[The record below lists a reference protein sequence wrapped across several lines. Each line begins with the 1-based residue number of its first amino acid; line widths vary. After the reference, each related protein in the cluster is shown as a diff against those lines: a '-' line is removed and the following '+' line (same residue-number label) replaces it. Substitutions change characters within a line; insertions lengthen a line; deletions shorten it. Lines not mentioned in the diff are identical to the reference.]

1 MLESAYGKK
10 MSIEKYENFLF
21 QSTKSQS
28 IYVNKQSDLFMRIF
42 CNYLDNDI
50 NSAPI
55 FLDLSKLKDVISKLG
70 EVKSVDNNGYDLFD
84 HIIKK
89 CKNNDEKFH
98 LTKIADIYNDYMLVF
113 CVTENPNKFLWEA
126 LNTRRQK
133 NFIDTEHPTSFLD
146 ELLTHDVADS
156 SDKFYMGLDRVAQ
169 FLNFCV
175 MLRGLPKRLE
185 ENSKVVV
192 EPKPL
197 QFEARVL
204 AELLHQFDQDL
215 KAVNKIFN
223 NNERAEFEVKLKNLH
238 KEYDKYCSE
247 HIGEGQRN
255 LMPFAK
261 WINPMVQEENRH
273 TAELYLFPIANGI
286 NNKNELI
293 KLLKLDAVLQAEKA
307 INQFID
313 SKAVD
318 SQTLNWFQKL
328 WNHIVN
334 GTFIANNWGWF
345 FKEKKVSLLPN
356 KFIPR
361 LDKFEDKETK
371 SSEDVK

>member
-1 MLESAYGKK
+1 
-10 MSIEKYENFLF
+10 
-21 QSTKSQS
+21 
-28 IYVNKQSDLFMRIF
+28 
-42 CNYLDNDI
+42 
-50 NSAPI
+50 
-55 FLDLSKLKDVISKLG
+55 
-70 EVKSVDNNGYDLFD
+70 
-84 HIIKK
+84 
-89 CKNNDEKFH
+89 
-98 LTKIADIYNDYMLVF
+98 
-113 CVTENPNKFLWEA
+113 
-126 LNTRRQK
+126 
-133 NFIDTEHPTSFLD
+133 
-146 ELLTHDVADS
+146 
-156 SDKFYMGLDRVAQ
+156 
-169 FLNFCV
+169 
-175 MLRGLPKRLE
+175 
-185 ENSKVVV
+185 
-192 EPKPL
+192 
-197 QFEARVL
+197 
-204 AELLHQFDQDL
+204 
-215 KAVNKIFN
+215 
-223 NNERAEFEVKLKNLH
+223 
-238 KEYDKYCSE
+238 
-247 HIGEGQRN
+247 
-255 LMPFAK
+255 MPFAK